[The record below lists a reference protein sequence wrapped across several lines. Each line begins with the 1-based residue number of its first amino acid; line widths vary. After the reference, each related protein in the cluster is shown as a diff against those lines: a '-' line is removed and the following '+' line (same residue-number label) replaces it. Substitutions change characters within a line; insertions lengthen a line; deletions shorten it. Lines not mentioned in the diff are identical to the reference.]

1 MNKPNMIYNDTFII
15 FIFTRIHF
23 RTQQCLWIL
32 DHSTIDFARAIEYSK
47 IFSRSISAPPPSS
60 PKAVSSFLSLI
71 LQASVLQSN
80 FLPYLYGM
88 MMMMHAMPLVSN
100 IKNKQNFLPPTYLS
114 SEPIYLVSCM
124 KYKIKF
130 ILLLIYRTISII
142 KINGE

>member
-1 MNKPNMIYNDTFII
+1 MLKFNFYFHTNFDS
-15 FIFTRIHF
+15 
-23 RTQQCLWIL
+23 TQQCLRISDL
-32 DHSTIDFARAIEYSK
+32 SSIDFARAIEYSK
-47 IFSRSISAPPPSS
+47 IFSSSISAPPPSS
-60 PKAVSSFLSLI
+60 PKAVSFLSLI

-124 KYKIKF
+124 KYKIEF
-130 ILLLIYRTISII
+130 IF
-142 KINGE
+142 